1 MADTPAPE
9 RTIEAKIERLRSR
22 LKQTPIDAN
31 VKALLL
37 GILDLLGDE
46 L

>member
-1 MADTPAPE
+1 MGEYSQDV
-9 RTIEAKIERLRSR
+9 RTIIDRIERLRSR
-22 LKQTPIDAN
+22 LKKSRIPPDVQSI
-31 VKALLL
+31 LL